1 MVYDFNL
8 SEAEDVELSLGFSTS
23 ASVGAANN
31 TLLYIDNLRLLS
43 KNTNIPDAIEKI
55 EETKTN
61 VNVYSLTGVT
71 LRTNV
76 NSHNATEGLP
86 KGIYIIDNKK
96 VSVRK

>member
-1 MVYDFNL
+1 MVFDFNL

-55 EETKTN
+55 EATKKD

-76 NSHNATEGLP
+76 NPAIATEGLP
-86 KGIYIIDNKK
+86 KGVYIIEKKK
-96 VSVRK
+96 VMVK